1 MKKLRL
7 QLLSLVPAF
16 DLRLRQ
22 NKRKLYEIYNYSYEL
37 GNFNFS
43 EYFFTGKYKSITMN
57 ETANQK
63 TILGLRTVSYK
74 VGDINKAK
82 EWYAKAF
89 QTEPYFDEPFY
100 VGFNIGGYEL
110 GLQPDENPPTE
121 KAESVV
127 AYWGVNE
134 IEKEYNRFLESG
146 AVENEKPT
154 NVGGE
159 IVIASVKDPWGNI
172 IGLIYN
178 PEFKP

>member
-1 MKKLRL
+1 MKFTII
-7 QLLSLVPAF
+7 LLSLVILIP
-16 DLRLRQ
+16 L
-22 NKRKLYEIYNYSYEL
+22 NI
-37 GNFNFS
+37 FS
-43 EYFFTGKYKSITMN
+43 QENTNQLTMDK
-57 ETANQK
+57 TVNQK
-63 TILGLRTVSYK
+63 PILGLRTVSYK
-74 VGDINKAK
+74 VGDITKAK

-134 IEKEYNRFLESG
+134 IEKEYNRFLELG

-159 IVIASVKDPWGNI
+159 IVVASVKDPWGNI

-178 PEFKP
+178 PEFKPEK